1 MLQVQE
7 SHVLPSLL
15 KGVDKFPKQVYL
27 SFFCPWKRQCMN
39 KVLGNE
45 KVNMISEE
53 MLWKVPIKNYPAVG
67 ILPSAMM
74 EEPLQ
79 DLLSHCKQMYN

>member
-1 MLQVQE
+1 
-7 SHVLPSLL
+7 
-15 KGVDKFPKQVYL
+15 
-27 SFFCPWKRQCMN
+27 MN

-67 ILPSAMM
+67 VLPSAMM

-79 DLLSHCKQMYN
+79 DLLSHCKQMYNWKKIGGMGQEALQNFDP